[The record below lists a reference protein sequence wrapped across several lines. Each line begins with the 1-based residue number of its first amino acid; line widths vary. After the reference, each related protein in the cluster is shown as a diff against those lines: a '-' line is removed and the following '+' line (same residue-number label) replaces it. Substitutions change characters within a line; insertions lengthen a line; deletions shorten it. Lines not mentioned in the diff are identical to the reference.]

1 MTAMKFPRLGALWV
15 AIAFGT
21 FSFSAFALTDTVR
34 LQWDA
39 SPDSSVTEYRVY
51 SASSS
56 TDSFSP
62 VLNTREPAASVS
74 VPGSLAGY
82 RFRITALNAA
92 GAESDP
98 SNDVGVGP
106 QLHHQVYGD
115 ILALSW
121 SGEGFTLQSAP
132 AIKGPW
138 SNRSTTSPTSIQRGS
153 TPQFFRLM
161 RN

>member
-1 MTAMKFPRLGALWV
+1 MKFPRLGAWV
-15 AIAFGT
+15 AIAFSA

-34 LQWDA
+34 LQWDP
-39 SPDSSVTEYRVY
+39 SPDRSVTEYRVY
-51 SASSS
+51 SSASSS

-62 VLNTREPAASVS
+62 VLNTREPAANVS

-98 SNDVGVGP
+98 SNDVSVGP
-106 QLHHQVYGD
+106 QLHHEVYGD
-115 ILALSW
+115 ILSLSW
-121 SGEGFTLQSAP
+121 SDAGFTLQSAP
-132 AIKGPW
+132 DIQGPW
-138 SNRSTTSPTSIQRGS
+138 RTRSTTSPTSIQRGS
-153 TPQFFRLM
+153 SPQFFRLM